1 MARGE
6 TYEDFVAKFKRNA
19 PKTTDDCYTP
29 QPVYEAVKAWLHPK
43 TSLHN
48 YVRPFYPGG
57 DYRNFDYSES
67 GTIVLDNPPF
77 SIITEIVDFYIER
90 DVPFFLFCNGLTTF
104 SLLRKGRDKFL
115 TAILTDT
122 SIIYE
127 NGARVNTCF
136 ITNLPLSESN
146 SIILAGD
153 LTEHIKSAQGQKKIV
168 KKKHESNKKNAGE
181 LLKYIPRGQDISIR
195 YDGVLR
201 KDANGVEIFGC
212 GVGLSD
218 DTIKMLDQMRTR
230 KENADG

>member
-6 TYEDFVAKFKRNA
+6 TYDEFVEKFRRDI

-77 SIITEIVDFYIER
+77 SKMAEIIDFYIEK
-90 DVPFFLFCNGLTTF
+90 DIQFFLFCNGLTAF
-104 SLLRKGRDKFL
+104 NSLQRGRDKFV
-115 TAILTDT
+115 TAIITDT
-122 SIIYE
+122 GIIYE
-127 NGARVNTCF
+127 NGARVRTCF
-136 ITNLPLSESN
+136 LTNLPLAESN

-153 LTEHIKSAQGQKKIV
+153 LTERIRSAQEKKGIV
-168 KKKHESNKKNAGE
+168 KKKHESNKKNAAE
-181 LLKYIPRGQDISIR
+181 FAKYIPRGRDVSIR
-195 YDGVLR
+195 YDGVFR
-201 KDANGVEIFGC
+201 KDSNGVKIFGS
-212 GVGLSD
+212 GVGLSN
-218 DTIKMLDQMRTR
+218 DTIAILEQMRAR
-230 KENADG
+230 KENTDG

>member
-90 DVPFFLFCNGLTTF
+90 DVPFFLFCNGLTAIQ
-104 SLLRKGRDKFL
+104 LLTRGRNKFVTLVL
-115 TAILTDT
+115 TNTCIA
-122 SIIYE
+122 YE
-127 NGARVNTCF
+127 NGAKVRTCF
-136 ITNLPLSESN
+136 ATNLKLSGDN

-153 LTEHIKSAQGQKKIV
+153 LTERINSVRGEQKIV
-168 KKKHESNKKNAGE
+168 KKRHEPNKKNAGE
-181 LLKYIPRGQDISIR
+181 LFKYIPPRQDISIY
-195 YDGVLR
+195 YDGVFR
-201 KDANGVEIFGC
+201 KDSNGVEIFGG

-218 DTIKMLDQMRTR
+218 DTIKTLDQMRAR
-230 KENADG
+230 KEGVDG